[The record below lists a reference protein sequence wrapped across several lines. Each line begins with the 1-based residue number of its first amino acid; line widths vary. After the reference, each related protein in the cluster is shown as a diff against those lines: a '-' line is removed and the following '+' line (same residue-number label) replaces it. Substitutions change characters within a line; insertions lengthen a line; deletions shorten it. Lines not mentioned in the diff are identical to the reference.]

1 MMEPDR
7 SDRQEETA
15 RQQPRKPYAAP
26 RLTEYGD
33 VETLTQG
40 AGPSGP
46 DFASKLG

>member
-7 SDRQEETA
+7 SDRQDETA

-40 AGPSGP
+40 AGGSGP
-46 DFASKLG
+46 DFRTQLG